1 MESTQ
6 LQAYLEQVL
15 TLETQYQTARQAYLV
30 CANKVADLGHP
41 GLLKEPQKPAEEGG
55 GFCSGLLMGIIGFAI
70 CAFISLILS
79 SLRNYTGD
87 GWILGILSI
96 LSQLLAPLPIFAGFL
111 WLGYCVI
118 TGVGLS
124 VEQAEKN
131 KRNKCNYEQALQRY
145 YFQKSQ
151 DEERLKNELRILPDL
166 KRNAELLRQRA
177 QKSKEILDQYY
188 SLNVLAPKYRS
199 LICVA
204 TFLEYLET
212 ERCYKLTGH
221 EGCYNLFEAEL
232 RQGIIIAQ
240 LTNISQQL
248 EQIRANQERAADAL
262 ECIQRTC
269 SHLTEG
275 IQNLNEKMDMALE
288 NQRVQ
293 TYYAEQT
300 AREQR
305 FLNDYVMMRDIL
317 WKKHACN
324 V

>member
-15 TLETQYQTARQAYLV
+15 TLETQYQAARQAYLV
-30 CANKVADLGHP
+30 CANKAADLGRP
-41 GLLKEPQKPAEEGG
+41 GLLKEPQKPEEEGG
-55 GFCSGLLMGIIGFAI
+55 GFSVGLFLGIIGFAV
-70 CAFISLILS
+70 CAVISLILS
-79 SLRNYTGD
+79 ALSNYTGD

-96 LSQLLAPLPIFAGFL
+96 LSQVLAPLPILAGFL
-111 WLGYCVI
+111 WLGFCVI
-118 TGVGLS
+118 MGVGLS
-124 VEQAEKN
+124 AKQAETN
-131 KRNKCNYEQALQRY
+131 KSNKCNYEQALQRY

-151 DEERLKNELRILPDL
+151 DEERLKNELRVLPDL

-177 QKSKEILDQYY
+177 QKNKEILDQYY
-188 SLNVLAPKYRS
+188 GLNVLAPKYRS

-262 ECIQRTC
+262 EYIQRTC

-305 FLNDYVMMRDIL
+305 FLNDYVVMRDFFGERS
-317 WKKHACN
+317 
-324 V
+324 VRSS

>member
-15 TLETQYQTARQAYLV
+15 TLETQYQAARQAYQV
-30 CANKVADLGHP
+30 CANKIAGLGHP
-41 GLLKEPQKPAEEGG
+41 GLLEEPQKPAEEGG
-55 GFCSGLLMGIIGFAI
+55 GFYSGLLMGIIGFAI
-70 CAFISLILS
+70 CAVISLILS

-96 LSQLLAPLPIFAGFL
+96 LNPLLAPLPILAGFL

-151 DEERLKNELRILPDL
+151 DEERLKNELRVLPDL

-177 QKSKEILDQYY
+177 QKNKEILDQYY
-188 SLNVLAPKYRS
+188 GLNVLAPKYRS

-300 AREQR
+300 AQEQR
-305 FLNDYVMMRDIL
+305 FLNDYVVMRDIL
-317 WKKHACN
+317 WKKHTCN